1 MKKILAAL
9 VVLATVLLPLRDAS
23 GQTVTVKVSNTLLG
37 LNQKWAAAYQAGHP
51 AVTLQVTGA
60 DTPAVLAALADKQA
74 DLVLVPRA
82 MRYKEAQACQT
93 AFGRRPA
100 EAKVAVSGVAV
111 YVNSTNPVQVVSY
124 DELAAIFGGQSQNWK
139 ELDGGRDQPIS
150 VYAPA
155 TNSVQ
160 GELFNEEVLN
170 GRGFPAGVHLLAGP
184 ELLQTVAADP
194 AGIGLGTLTPE
205 PGVQTLSIKRAPS
218 STPVKPTED
227 NIARR
232 MYPLSRY
239 VFSYSNPAANPE
251 AIKAYLDWI
260 RSDEG
265 QQIARE
271 AGFYPLPAILRSS
284 P

>member
-1 MKKILAAL
+1 MKPIFAAL
-9 VVLATVLLPLRDAS
+9 VVLATVLLPLTDAS
-23 GQTVTVKVSNTLLG
+23 GQTLIVKVSNTLLG

-51 AVTLQVTGA
+51 AVTLQVTGEG
-60 DTPAVLAALADKQA
+60 TTAVLAALADKQA

-82 MRYKEAQACQT
+82 MRYKEAQACMS
-93 AFGRRPA
+93 ALGRRPA

-111 YVNSTNPVQVVSY
+111 YVNTTNPVQVVSY

-194 AGIGLGTLTPE
+194 AAIGLGALTAA

-232 MYPLSRY
+232 IYPLSRY

-251 AIKAYLDWI
+251 AVKAYLDWI
-260 RSDEG
+260 RSDDG

>member
-1 MKKILAAL
+1 M
-9 VVLATVLLPLRDAS
+9 
-23 GQTVTVKVSNTLLG
+23 
-37 LNQKWAAAYQAGHP
+37 
-51 AVTLQVTGA
+51 TGEG
-60 DTPAVLAALADKQA
+60 TTAVLAALADKQA

-82 MRYKEAQACQT
+82 MRYKEAQACMS
-93 AFGRRPA
+93 ALGRRPA

-111 YVNSTNPVQVVSY
+111 YVNTTNPVQVVSY